1 MSRSIHVVPV
11 FFAAFLFIG
20 VPLCMV
26 STNVLGQEAGRT
38 VKPLTEADLVALIG
52 RQADDQAILRR
63 IEKQKLAFTMDAATL
78 ARLKEANPSPA
89 VLAALGK
96 FLPVDAATQRNAI
109 APKGAWERQDSG
121 VKEYLRDVA
130 FINDEVGVAV
140 GDRATVIRTTDG

>member
-1 MSRSIHVVPV
+1 MFRSIYAVPLS
-11 FFAAFLFIG
+11 FAAFLFLC
-20 VPLCMV
+20 VPLCIV
-26 STNVLGQEAGRT
+26 STNVSGQEAGRNL
-38 VKPLTEADLVALIG
+38 KPLTEADLVALIG

-78 ARLKEANPSPA
+78 ARLKKANPSPA

-96 FLPVDAATQRNAI
+96 FRPVDAAAQPNAI

-130 FINDEVGVAV
+130 FIND
-140 GDRATVIRTTDG
+140 